1 MSYYQLSME
10 DIENQKIL
18 QAVSDRTAYIDE
30 YGSFGFDFSST
41 GASKYYILCAVI
53 VENKDIDKLHS
64 AVAEVKKNNGFDK
77 AELKS
82 SKIGNDYKRR
92 NRILSQLLMINFRVI
107 LFIADKQA
115 FIQGSPLTEYKKSFI
130 KFLHQRLYNLLYHV
144 YPKLKIIEDE
154 IGTTEFQASFRE
166 YVQNNR
172 PQMNL
177 LNEYDFDY
185 VDSKDE
191 LLVQLADMIGG
202 SIGHSL
208 NDGSAPNYL
217 EMLKGKIIARDD
229 FPNKTEPYW
238 GTANPAD
245 YKYSKDVFTL
255 AVKCASD
262 FITKHENDTTD
273 DRRAQVAFLQYLLFQ
288 VKNVSP
294 THYISSNQLVAVIR
308 EYLNHRIT
316 KNYLFRRVIAPLRD
330 DGVIIASCSHGYKIP
345 ISVKDITTYLNQT
358 HTIVSPML
366 HRVEVCRNLVLENT
380 YGNFDILDD
389 PAFIRYKKYFD

>member
-1 MSYYQLSME
+1 M
-10 DIENQKIL
+10 
-18 QAVSDRTAYIDE
+18 
-30 YGSFGFDFSST
+30 
-41 GASKYYILCAVI
+41 
-53 VENKDIDKLHS
+53 
-64 AVAEVKKNNGFDK
+64 
-77 AELKS
+77 
-82 SKIGNDYKRR
+82 
-92 NRILSQLLMINFRVI
+92 
-107 LFIADKQA
+107 
-115 FIQGSPLTEYKKSFI
+115 
-130 KFLHQRLYNLLYHV
+130 LYHV
-144 YPKLKIIEDE
+144 YPKLKIVEDE
-154 IGTTEFQASFRE
+154 IGTTEFQASFRK

-191 LLVQLADMIGG
+191 LLVQLADMVGG

-208 NDGSAPNYL
+208 TDNSAPDYL
-217 EMLKGKIIARDD
+217 EMLKGKIIARED

-238 GTANPAD
+238 GTTNPSD
-245 YKYSKDVFTL
+245 YKYNKDVFIL

-273 DRRAQVAFLQYLLFQ
+273 ESRAQVAFLQYLLLQ
-288 VKNVSP
+288 VKNVNP
-294 THYISSNQLVAVIR
+294 TRYISSNQLVAVIR

-345 ISVKDITTYLNQT
+345 VSVEDITTYLNQT

-366 HRVEVCRNLVLENT
+366 HRVEVCRKLVLENT
-380 YGNFDILDD
+380 HGNFDILDA

>member
-1 MSYYQLSME
+1 MSYYQMSIE

-18 QAVSDRTAYIDE
+18 QAMSDRTAYIDE

-64 AVAEVKKNNGFDK
+64 AVAEVKKSNGFER

-82 SKIGNDYKRR
+82 SKIGSDNKRR
-92 NRILSQLLMINFRVI
+92 SRILSQLLMIDFRVV

-115 FIQGSPLTEYKKSFI
+115 FIQGSPLTNYKESFI

-154 IGTTEFQASFRE
+154 IGTTEFQASFRK

-191 LLVQLADMIGG
+191 LLVQLADMVGG

-208 NDGSAPNYL
+208 TDNSAPDYL
-217 EMLKGKIIARDD
+217 EMLKGKIIARED
-229 FPNKTEPYW
+229 FPNKMEPYW
-238 GTANPAD
+238 GTTNPSD
-245 YKYSKDVFTL
+245 YKYNKDVFTL

-262 FITKHENDTTD
+262 FITKHENENTD
-273 DRRAQVAFLQYLLFQ
+273 ERRAQVAFLQYLLFQ

-316 KNYLFRRVIAPLRD
+316 KNFLFRRVIAPLRD
-330 DGVIIASCSHGYKIP
+330 DGIIIASCSHGYKIP
-345 ISVKDITTYLNQT
+345 VSVEDITTYLNQT

-366 HRVEVCRNLVLENT
+366 HRVEVCRKLVLENT
-380 YGNFDILDD
+380 HGKFDILDD

>member
-1 MSYYQLSME
+1 MSYYQMSIE

-18 QAVSDRTAYIDE
+18 QAMSDKTAYIDE

-64 AVAEVKKNNGFDK
+64 AVAEVKKSNGFER

-82 SKIGNDYKRR
+82 SKIGSDYKRR
-92 NRILSQLLMINFRVI
+92 SRILSQLLMIDFRVV

-115 FIQGSPLTEYKKSFI
+115 FIQGSPLTNYKESFI

-154 IGTTEFQASFRE
+154 IGTTEFQASFRK

-191 LLVQLADMIGG
+191 LLVQLADMVGG

-208 NDGSAPNYL
+208 TDNSAPDYL
-217 EMLKGKIIARDD
+217 EMLKGKIIARED
-229 FPNKTEPYW
+229 FPNKMEPYW
-238 GTANPAD
+238 GTTNPSD
-245 YKYSKDVFTL
+245 YKYNKDVFTL

-262 FITKHENDTTD
+262 FITKHENENTD
-273 DRRAQVAFLQYLLFQ
+273 ERRAQVAFLQYLLFQ

-316 KNYLFRRVIAPLRD
+316 KNFLFRRVIAPLRD
-330 DGVIIASCSHGYKIP
+330 DGIIIASCLRTPGQNDTLT
-345 ISVKDITTYLNQT
+345 V
-358 HTIVSPML
+358 
-366 HRVEVCRNLVLENT
+366 
-380 YGNFDILDD
+380 GN
-389 PAFIRYKKYFD
+389 PTP

>member
-1 MSYYQLSME
+1 MSYYQMSIE

-18 QAVSDRTAYIDE
+18 QAMSDRTAYIDE

-64 AVAEVKKNNGFDK
+64 AVAEVKKSNGFEK

-82 SKIGNDYKRR
+82 STIGSDYKRR
-92 NRILSQLLMINFRVI
+92 SRILSQLLMIDFRVV
-107 LFIADKQA
+107 LFIVDKQA
-115 FIQGSPLTEYKKSFI
+115 FIQGSPLTNYKESFI

-154 IGTTEFQASFRE
+154 IGTTEFQASFRK

-191 LLVQLADMIGG
+191 LLVQLADMVGG

-208 NDGSAPNYL
+208 TANSAPDYL
-217 EMLKGKIIARDD
+217 EMLKGKIIARED
-229 FPNKTEPYW
+229 FPNKMEPYW
-238 GTANPAD
+238 GTTNPSD
-245 YKYSKDVFTL
+245 YKYNKDVFTL

-262 FITKHENDTTD
+262 FITKHENENTD
-273 DRRAQVAFLQYLLFQ
+273 ERRAQVAFLQYLLFQ

-316 KNYLFRRVIAPLRD
+316 KNFLFRRVIAPLRD
-330 DGVIIASCSHGYKIP
+330 DGIIIASCSHGYKIP
-345 ISVKDITTYLNQT
+345 VSVEDITTYLNQT

-366 HRVEVCRNLVLENT
+366 HRVEVCRKLVLENT
-380 YGNFDILDD
+380 HGKFDILDD

>member
-1 MSYYQLSME
+1 MSYYQMSIE

-18 QAVSDRTAYIDE
+18 QAMSDRTAYIDE

-53 VENKDIDKLHS
+53 VENTDIGKLHS
-64 AVAEVKKNNGFDK
+64 AVAEVRKNNGFERT
-77 AELKS
+77 ELKS
-82 SKIGNDYKRR
+82 SKIGKDYKRR
-92 NRILSQLLMINFRVI
+92 SRILSQLLMINFRVV

-115 FIQGSPLTEYKKSFI
+115 FIQGSPLTDYKKSFI

-154 IGTTEFQASFRE
+154 IGTTEFQASFRK

-191 LLVQLADMIGG
+191 LLVQLADMVGG

-208 NDGSAPNYL
+208 ADSSAPNYL
-217 EMLKGKIIARDD
+217 EMLKGKIIATEE
-229 FPNKTEPYW
+229 FPNKMEPYW
-238 GTANPAD
+238 GTTNPSD
-245 YKYSKDVFTL
+245 YKYNKDVFTL
-255 AVKCASD
+255 AVKCATD
-262 FITKHENDTTD
+262 FITKHKNDDTD
-273 DRRAQVAFLQYLLFQ
+273 EIRAQVAFLRYLLFH
-288 VKNVSP
+288 VKNVDP

-308 EYLNHRIT
+308 EYVDHRIT

-345 ISVKDITTYLNQT
+345 IAVEDITTYLNQT
-358 HTIVSPML
+358 HSIVSPML

-380 YGNFDILDD
+380 HGNFDILSD

>member
-1 MSYYQLSME
+1 M
-10 DIENQKIL
+10 
-18 QAVSDRTAYIDE
+18 SDRTAYIDE

-64 AVAEVKKNNGFDK
+64 AVAEVKKSNGFER

-82 SKIGNDYKRR
+82 SKIGSDNKRR
-92 NRILSQLLMINFRVI
+92 SRILSQLLMIDFRVV

-115 FIQGSPLTEYKKSFI
+115 FIQGSPLTNYKESFI

-154 IGTTEFQASFRE
+154 IGTTEFQASFRK

-191 LLVQLADMIGG
+191 LLVQLADMVGG

-208 NDGSAPNYL
+208 TDNSAPDYL
-217 EMLKGKIIARDD
+217 EMLKGKIIARED
-229 FPNKTEPYW
+229 FPNKMEPYW
-238 GTANPAD
+238 GTTNPSD
-245 YKYSKDVFTL
+245 YKYNKDVFTL

-262 FITKHENDTTD
+262 FITKHENENTD
-273 DRRAQVAFLQYLLFQ
+273 ERRAQVAFLQYLLFQ

-316 KNYLFRRVIAPLRD
+316 KNFLFRRVIAPLRD
-330 DGVIIASCSHGYKIP
+330 DGIIIASCSHGYKIP
-345 ISVKDITTYLNQT
+345 VSVEDITTYLNQT

-366 HRVEVCRNLVLENT
+366 HRVEVCRKLVLENT
-380 YGNFDILDD
+380 HGKFDILDD

>member
-154 IGTTEFQASFRE
+154 IGTTEFQASFRK

-191 LLVQLADMIGG
+191 LLVQLADMVGG

-208 NDGSAPNYL
+208 TDNSAPDYL
-217 EMLKGKIIARDD
+217 EMLKGKIIARED
-229 FPNKTEPYW
+229 FPNKMEPYW
-238 GTANPAD
+238 GTTNPSD
-245 YKYSKDVFTL
+245 YKYNKDVFTL

-262 FITKHENDTTD
+262 FITKHENENTD
-273 DRRAQVAFLQYLLFQ
+273 ERRAQVAFLQYLLFQ

-316 KNYLFRRVIAPLRD
+316 KNFLFRRVIAPLRD
-330 DGVIIASCSHGYKIP
+330 DGIIIASCSHGYKIP